1 MLKNEQLSI
10 FNTDNELNF
19 ASILITQTIANSNC
33 FCFPFRVWVTK
44 VLLLLL
50 KTPQLAALPQNNSS
64 KIGDFYSNFS
74 HQIVLYIAMATKTII
89 IIAAWSTRA
98 VFTNNYR
105 HTCTAKTILLYFIL
119 PKTINNTCSLG

>member
-1 MLKNEQLSI
+1 MNGQLSI
-10 FNTDNELNF
+10 FNTENELNF

-33 FCFPFRVWVTK
+33 FSFPFRVQVTK

-74 HQIVLYIAMATKTII
+74 HQIVLYIAMATKTIV
-89 IIAAWSTRA
+89 AWSTRA

-119 PKTINNTCSLG
+119 PKTIKNTCSLG

>member
-1 MLKNEQLSI
+1 MLKNGQLSI
-10 FNTDNELNF
+10 FNTENELNF

-33 FCFPFRVWVTK
+33 FSFPFRVQVTK

-74 HQIVLYIAMATKTII
+74 HQIVLYIAMATKTI
-89 IIAAWSTRA
+89 AAWSTRA